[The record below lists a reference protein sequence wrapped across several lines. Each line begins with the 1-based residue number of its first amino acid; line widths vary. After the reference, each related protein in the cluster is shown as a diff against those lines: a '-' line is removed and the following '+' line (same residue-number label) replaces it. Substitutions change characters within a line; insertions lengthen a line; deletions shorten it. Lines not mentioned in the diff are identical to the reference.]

1 MGGTCTYS
9 SLSWCRLSPADGG
22 PTEASTQA
30 LPARGFGEMGQE
42 GQPLQGVGSLTLQ
55 KGNLSEKARL
65 RGLQKGPAQG
75 EVLQTGGEGG
85 SFISK
90 CPLSCVTSCGAC
102 MHLCS

>member
-1 MGGTCTYS
+1 
-9 SLSWCRLSPADGG
+9 
-22 PTEASTQA
+22 
-30 LPARGFGEMGQE
+30 MGQE

-85 SFISK
+85 VIHFQMSSQ
-90 CPLSCVTSCGAC
+90 
-102 MHLCS
+102 LCDILWCLHAPVFMM

>member
-1 MGGTCTYS
+1 
-9 SLSWCRLSPADGG
+9 
-22 PTEASTQA
+22 
-30 LPARGFGEMGQE
+30 MGQE

-90 CPLSCVTSCGAC
+90 CPLSCVTSCGTC